1 MIEQLQLVPIFAGL
15 DDDALRLLVERS
27 SPAEFLAGHVIVRE
41 GALGNRLFLINTGMV
56 RVSKNFGTPEQVQLA
71 LLKPGDHFGE
81 MCILEPMPRSATV
94 QAVTDTK
101 LSGLSAMVFLELYEK
116 MPKQYGLLLLN
127 IARDLSRRL
136 RQLDKAFAARH

>member
-1 MIEQLQLVPIFAGL
+1 M
-15 DDDALRLLVERS
+15 
-27 SPAEFLAGHVIVRE
+27 IVRE
-41 GALGNRLFLINTGMV
+41 GALGNRLFLINSGMV

-71 LLKPGDHFGE
+71 LMQPGDHFGE

-136 RQLDKAFAARH
+136 RKLDTTFAGRH

>member
-1 MIEQLQLVPIFAGL
+1 MIEQWQRVPIFAGL

-27 SPAEFLAGHVIVRE
+27 APADFQAGHVIVRE

-56 RVSKNFGTPEQVQLA
+56 RVCKNFGTPEQVQLA

-94 QAVTDTK
+94 QAVTDTT

-116 MPKQYGLLLLN
+116 MPRQYGLLLLN
-127 IARDLSRRL
+127 ISRDLSRRL
-136 RQLDKAFAARH
+136 RQLDTAFAARH